1 MHALIV
7 LAVLPGVV
15 RARQLRSHL
24 GTQPACSGQ
33 CTPGRTTYDLRRLR
47 HHGLIE
53 RIKGRLAYRVT
64 DLGTRTAL
72 LYLQAYDAVVGP
84 GLADITA
91 DIVTAPK
98 PMMAMAKSFR
108 VHRHLILN
116 HFRACKVFS
125 SGVVEGLNNKAKVG
139 MRRAYG
145 NRSDDVLEVAL
156 FHQLGAL
163 P

>member
-1 MHALIV
+1 MDTSERGVFGPSPPSSVPTA
-7 LAVLPGVV
+7 LAVIPEHAGAFLDDWCRRVM
-15 RARQLRSHL
+15 RS
-24 GTQPACSGQ
+24 
-33 CTPGRTTYDLRRLR
+33 
-47 HHGLIE
+47 
-53 RIKGRLAYRVT
+53 RI
-64 DLGTRTAL
+64 
-72 LYLQAYDAVVGP
+72 
-84 GLADITA
+84 
-91 DIVTAPK
+91 K